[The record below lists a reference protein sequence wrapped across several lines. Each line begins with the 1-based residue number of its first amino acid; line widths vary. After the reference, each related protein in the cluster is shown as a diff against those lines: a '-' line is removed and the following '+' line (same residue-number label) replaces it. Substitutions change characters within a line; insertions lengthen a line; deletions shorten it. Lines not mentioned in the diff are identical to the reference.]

1 MRCGNIS
8 LPETVGPACDVGEG
22 PRWNAQARQWSW
34 VDNAH
39 GRLYLLGGGKPE
51 LIEPG
56 VMVVAAVPKITGGW
70 LLAAYDGLYDFDG
83 QATPRPGPA
92 LPETRY
98 NDGACDARGRFWVGT
113 MSTSGES
120 GRGVLYRVAGE
131 VTAMA
136 EGFDVCNGL
145 GFSPDNRW
153 LYLVDTVPRV
163 VWRYAFDLE
172 TGALG
177 RRDALF
183 RFPPEMGKPDGLAV
197 DTDGNVWC
205 AMWDGA
211 RLVRITPNGELAETV
226 AVPVPRPTSLA
237 FGDVHMLVT
246 TARKGLSE
254 AQLAA
259 FPLSGYPLLI
269 PTQVRGAAV
278 YPFAF

>member
-1 MRCGNIS
+1 M
-8 LPETVGPACDVGEG
+8 PEAIGPVCDVGEG
-22 PRWNAQARQWSW
+22 PCWNTQVRQWSW

-39 GRLYLLGGGKPE
+39 GRLYLLKDGRLE
-51 LIEPG
+51 LVTPG
-56 VMVVAAVPKITGGW
+56 VMVVAAAPKTTLGW
-70 LLAAYDGLYDFDG
+70 LLAAYDGMYDFDG
-83 QATPRPGPA
+83 QAVLRPGPV
-92 LPETRY
+92 LPATRY

-113 MSTSGES
+113 MSTRGEP
-120 GRGVLYRVAGE
+120 GRGVLYRVDDA

-153 LYLVDTVPRV
+153 LYLIDTVPRV
-163 VWRYAFDLE
+163 VWRYQFDLE

-177 RRDALF
+177 NRDILF
-183 RFPPEMGKPDGLAV
+183 HFPQEMGKPDGLAV
-197 DTDGNVWC
+197 DSDGNVWC

-211 RLVRITPNGELAETV
+211 RLVRITPNGELAETIV
-226 AVPVPRPTSLA
+226 VPAPRPTSLA
-237 FGDVHMLVT
+237 FGDGHMLVT

-254 AQLAA
+254 AQLAT

-278 YPFAF
+278 YSFAF